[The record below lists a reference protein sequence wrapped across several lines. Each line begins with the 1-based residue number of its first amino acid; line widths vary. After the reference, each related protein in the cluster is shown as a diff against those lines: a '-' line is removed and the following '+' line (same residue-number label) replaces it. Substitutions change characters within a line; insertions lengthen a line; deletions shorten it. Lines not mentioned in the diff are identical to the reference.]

1 MNVNP
6 NNFQIPTLPK
16 GQKLT
21 LNCKSTWGDPDFIG
35 LAGIEVFDSEG
46 ALVVL
51 KDPVAQVT

>member
-1 MNVNP
+1 MNP